1 MKKSFLSQVFIN
13 SIANRIIIAKH
24 LLSLSDSSVDRSSC
38 LSYWSFMWFNCVL
51 LYVCY
56 FMEGIGTK
64 GPRPRREISKRSA
77 FT

>member
-38 LSYWSFMWFNCVL
+38 LSY
-51 LYVCY
+51 
-56 FMEGIGTK
+56 
-64 GPRPRREISKRSA
+64 
-77 FT
+77 